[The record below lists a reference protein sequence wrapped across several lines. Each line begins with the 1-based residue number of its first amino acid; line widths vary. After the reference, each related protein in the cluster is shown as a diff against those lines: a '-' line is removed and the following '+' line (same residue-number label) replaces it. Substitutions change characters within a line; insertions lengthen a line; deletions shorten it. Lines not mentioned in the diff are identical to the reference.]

1 MITYIMGGLVVG
13 ALIGTIVER
22 YRWLYLAKNSKLKE
36 VDGDLYKVI
45 KIRPKFKTDGDA
57 K

>member
-1 MITYIMGGLVVG
+1 MLIYIVGGLVVG
-13 ALIGTIVER
+13 ILAGTIVER
-22 YRWLYLAKNSKLKE
+22 YRWVHLAKNSKLKE

-45 KIRPKFKTDGDA
+45 KVRPKFKADGGG